1 MARMRRKFAFLA
13 ALTVLAT
20 GCVSDARPDDAT
32 CRAPSIELS
41 VTLLADGLGGDDLA
55 VCRDQQVTIHVDSE
69 VDGVL
74 HIHGYDEHVPATS
87 VSSGEPVDLVFTAAQ
102 SGQFGVEFH
111 PEDDPRGVEIGIFAV
126 YEP

>member
-1 MARMRRKFAFLA
+1 MSRRTGL
-13 ALTVLAT
+13 LVTLVVLVS

-41 VTLLADGLGGDDLA
+41 VALSADRLTGDDLA
-55 VCRDQQVTIHVDSE
+55 VCRDQEVTIHVAPE

-74 HIHGYDEHVPATS
+74 HIHGYDEHVPATT
-87 VSSGEPVDLVFTAAQ
+87 VSAGEPIDLVFTAAE

-111 PEDDPRGVEIGIFAV
+111 PMDDPRGVEIGIFAV